1 MKSALIILIGLLS
14 AFTYLNQEENDGH
27 IEFQSWKK
35 EYGKSYTGQ
44 QEVFRFFNFK
54 INLNKVNKHN
64 SDKNKTYTMR
74 MNQFSDISEEEF
86 SLLYLTHYISD
97 EFIEQKQITDE
108 QESSIKKN
116 DKTKTS
122 VDWRKITQ
130 VKDQG
135 QCAGCWAFGAVGAAE
150 AWFYVKNNTSVVL
163 SEQQLIDCDTQSFGC
178 NGGYQNLALKYIA
191 NHGLNDA
198 RVYPYTQKQS
208 ATCFQNSGPYKT
220 NGAQSV
226 SSNNVKQFLTEYPLV
241 VVVDASNW
249 QFYGGGVF
257 KDCSRSVNHAVL
269 AVGFDENDNWFIKN
283 SWGTSWGEKGFMT
296 LAPGNTCGITS
307 YAYRAI

>member
-1 MKSALIILIGLLS
+1 MKLAVLLLIGLLS
-14 AFTYLNQEENDGH
+14 VYTYLNKEDNDSYS
-27 IEFQSWKK
+27 EFQIWKQ
-35 EYGKSYTGQ
+35 EYGKQYTGQ
-44 QEVFRFFNFK
+44 QEVFRFFNFQ
-54 INLNKVNKHN
+54 INRNKVNKHN
-64 SDKNKTYTMR
+64 SDDKKTYKMR
-74 MNQFSDISEEEF
+74 MNQFSDLSMEEF
-86 SLLYLTHYISD
+86 QMLYLSHYNLEQNYKEDQIID
-97 EFIEQKQITDE
+97 EIN
-108 QESSIKKN
+108 SIDN
-116 DKTKTS
+116 NSKTINS

-150 AWFYVKNNTSVVL
+150 AWFYVKNKTTVVL

-198 RVYPYTQKQS
+198 KVYPYIQKQS
-208 ATCFQNSGPYKT
+208 GICKMDQGPYKT

-226 SSNNVKQFLTEYPLV
+226 SSINFKSYLTEYPLV
-241 VVVDASNW
+241 VVVDATNW
-249 QFYGGGVF
+249 QFYGGGIF
-257 KDCSRSVNHAVL
+257 KDCNRSVNHAVL
-269 AVGFDENDNWFIKN
+269 AVGFDDNDNWFVKN
-283 SWGTSWGEKGFMT
+283 SWGNSWGEKGFIT

>member
-1 MKSALIILIGLLS
+1 MKSAVILVIGLLS
-14 AFTYLNQEENDGH
+14 VFTYLNKEENNTRV
-27 IEFQSWKK
+27 EFQSWKTK
-35 EYGKSYTGQ
+35 YGKSYTGE
-44 QEVFRFFNFK
+44 QEVFRFLNFQL
-54 INLNKVNKHN
+54 NLNKVNNHN
-64 SDKNKTYTMR
+64 SDETKTYKMR
-74 MNQFSDISEEEF
+74 MNQFSDLSEEEF
-86 SLLYLTHYISD
+86 ELLYLTHYTPD
-97 EFIEQKQITDE
+97 EIIEQYQINDD

-116 DKTKTS
+116 DNIKSS
-122 VDWRKITQ
+122 VDWRSITQ

-135 QCAGCWAFGAVGAAE
+135 KCGGCWAFGAVGAVE
-150 AWFYVKNNTSVVL
+150 AWFYVKNKTQVVL

-178 NGGYQNLALKYIA
+178 NGGYQNLALKYVA

-198 RVYPYTQKQS
+198 NVYPYTQKQS
-208 ATCFQNSGPYKT
+208 ATCLYNTGPYKT
-220 NGAQSV
+220 NGAQGV
-226 SSNNVKQFLTEYPLV
+226 SSNNFKSLLTEYPLV

-257 KDCSRSVNHAVL
+257 NDCNKSVNHAVL

-296 LAPGNTCGITS
+296 LASGNTCGITS

>member
-1 MKSALIILIGLLS
+1 MKSAVILLIGLLS
-14 AFTYLNQEENDGH
+14 AYSYLNQEENDCYT
-27 IEFQSWKK
+27 EFQSWKI

-44 QEVFRFFNFK
+44 QEVFRFFNFQ
-54 INLNKVNKHN
+54 INRNKVNKHN
-64 SDKNKTYTMR
+64 SDPNKTYIMR
-74 MNQFSDISEEEF
+74 MNQFSDLSEEEF
-86 SLLYLTHYISD
+86 SLLYLTHYISN
-97 EFIEQKQITDE
+97 EVIQQNQITDD
-108 QESSIKKN
+108 QYQTYKN
-116 DKTKTS
+116 DKTQNS

-150 AWFYVKNNTSVVL
+150 AWFYVKNKTTILL
-163 SEQQLIDCDTQSFGC
+163 SEQQLIDCDSQSFGC

-198 RVYPYTQKQS
+198 RVYPYIQKQS
-208 ATCFQNSGPYKT
+208 ASCKYDTGPYKT

-226 SSNNVKQFLTEYPLV
+226 SSNNFKSYLTEYPLV
-241 VVVDASNW
+241 VVVDATNW

-257 KDCSRSVNHAVL
+257 KDCNKSVNHAVL
-269 AVGFDENDNWFIKN
+269 AVGFDENDNWFVKN
-283 SWGTSWGEKGFMT
+283 SWGTSWGEKGFIT